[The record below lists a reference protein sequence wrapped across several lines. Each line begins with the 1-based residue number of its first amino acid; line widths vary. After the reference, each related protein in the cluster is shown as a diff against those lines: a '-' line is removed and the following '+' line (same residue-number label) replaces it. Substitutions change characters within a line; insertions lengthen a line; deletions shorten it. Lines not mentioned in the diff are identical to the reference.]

1 VFPISRGCVAN
12 VASGCVF
19 AMANNVRHGEHSVK
33 NFFRVAQKILS
44 SPRSGLLRWAMVC
57 DIF

>member
-19 AMANNVRHGEHSVK
+19 TMANNVRRAEHSVK
-33 NFFRVAQKILS
+33 RNLEDF
-44 SPRSGLLRWAMVC
+44 
-57 DIF
+57 